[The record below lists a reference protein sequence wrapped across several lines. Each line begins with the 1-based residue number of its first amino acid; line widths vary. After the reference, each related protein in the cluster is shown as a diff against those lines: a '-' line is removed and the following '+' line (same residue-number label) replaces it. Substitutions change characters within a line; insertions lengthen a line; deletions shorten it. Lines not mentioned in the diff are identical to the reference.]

1 MSKRQLLSLASRERN
16 ARANQQTA
24 SSRTPSYLREIRAP
38 SQCMISRPPL
48 LPAALPIEPF
58 VQPCLL
64 PNRSLRERA
73 RQAGRP
79 FCMWGFGFFRL
90 RRVVRGGDGGG
101 VMRFQSRSF
110 SCRARRARSQPSSS
124 LSSISLFA
132 VSICV
137 LLFPRGTLGV
147 CFACANECLSNYVD
161 QRLIPL

>member
-1 MSKRQLLSLASRERN
+1 
-16 ARANQQTA
+16 
-24 SSRTPSYLREIRAP
+24 
-38 SQCMISRPPL
+38 MISRPPL

-64 PNRSLRERA
+64 PTRSLRERA

-79 FCMWGFGFFRL
+79 FCMWGLGFFRL

-137 LLFPRGTLGV
+137 LLFSAKHPRCLPRLRKRVPKATMWTSVYSRFESLN
-147 CFACANECLSNYVD
+147 AARYECLA
-161 QRLIPL
+161 